1 MYRQILDSFKDD
13 EQFLKSTPDFSEK
26 EEELEKKFKKEEQKK
41 IDKLMKRDLN
51 EWDDQYGG
59 NPALST
65 SAKGLQ
71 TLGDRLIKIMNDSV
85 RKSLKK
91 CSLAEEARQSSM
103 QQRDEIEGN
112 LNKSLKVRNSLEVL
126 CNSILDKNYQLYLK
140 HERMLDD
147 ERVKRSELAADFQ
160 KRMAEVTNEINELK
174 EERQTEFK
182 ANQDIRAKI

>member
-1 MYRQILDSFKDD
+1 
-13 EQFLKSTPDFSEK
+13 
-26 EEELEKKFKKEEQKK
+26 
-41 IDKLMKRDLN
+41 
-51 EWDDQYGG
+51 
-59 NPALST
+59 
-65 SAKGLQ
+65 
-71 TLGDRLIKIMNDSV
+71 MNDSV

-147 ERVKRSELAADFQ
+147 ERVKRSELAADF
-160 KRMAEVTNEINELK
+160 
-174 EERQTEFK
+174 
-182 ANQDIRAKI
+182 